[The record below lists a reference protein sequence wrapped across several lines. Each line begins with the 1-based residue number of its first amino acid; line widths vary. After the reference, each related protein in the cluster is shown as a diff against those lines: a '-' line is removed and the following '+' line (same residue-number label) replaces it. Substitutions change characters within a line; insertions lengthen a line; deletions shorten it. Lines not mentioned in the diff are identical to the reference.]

1 MLTSES
7 GTPAFHPSLH
17 DATYSKTYAVYG
29 IPPTCCICVLSFKV
43 DLVDHRLRTPLLLAV
58 QGYPTMVRLLLDAG
72 ADLLAEDENG
82 KSARMANQ

>member
-1 MLTSES
+1 
-7 GTPAFHPSLH
+7 
-17 DATYSKTYAVYG
+17 
-29 IPPTCCICVLSFKV
+29 
-43 DLVDHRLRTPLLLAV
+43 VDHRLRTPLLLAV